1 MGVKLPAEIRYSKV
15 TRRSLYQTNPEPFL
29 ESAHSPAYARTRD
42 SQGFSRACESVVFDY
57 FGENVQIVQVL
68 HV

>member
-1 MGVKLPAEIRYSKV
+1 MGVKLPAELRDSKV
-15 TRRSLYQTNPEPFL
+15 TRRSLYQANPQPFL

-42 SQGFSRACESVVFDY
+42 SQGFSRACESVVFDD
-57 FGENVQIVQVL
+57 FGENVQVIQVL